1 MTVMIATSRLLS
13 LFPVKTS
20 FLPQPLAPGTV
31 RGEFASLLLLMSLFF
46 SGGCWAISGPCEG
59 EQESARTTLQRI
71 EREWPLRGS
80 GDAVTQ
86 YVQNLGIRLAQYT
99 GWGRTLPWRFSV
111 VRNLAPNAFSIGG
124 GYVFITDGAV
134 NFVQNE
140 SELAAILAHELGHE
154 LAGHFCGA
162 SDLNDSGGLFDIFSA
177 PEAQQHQVGVGSMTL
192 AIDPVKE
199 QEADQIAISILQAGG
214 YDPRA
219 MLDVARR
226 LPRRDMVHPVDSQR
240 LQSLESLLAKIPQT
254 KAQDSE
260 DFRTIKRTLA
270 DERAAW

>member
-1 MTVMIATSRLLS
+1 MMFVQRCLS
-13 LFPVKTS
+13 LA
-20 FLPQPLAPGTV
+20 LDRNLILHPGIQKRRRAV
-31 RGEFASLLLLMSLFF
+31 LLMPFLLAASASVLSDHHF
-46 SGGCWAISGPCEG
+46 SACSGDH
-59 EQESARTTLQRI
+59 QAVDASLQRI
-71 EREWPLRGS
+71 ENEWPMRGS
-80 GDAVTQ
+80 GDRVSQ
-86 YVQNLGIRLAQYT
+86 YVQKIGVRLAHFSVY
-99 GWGRTLPWRFSV
+99 GRNIHWQFSV

-124 GYVFITDGAV
+124 GYFFITDGAV

>member
-1 MTVMIATSRLLS
+1 MIFVLRCLSLALKRNLLS
-13 LFPVKTS
+13 YQAIQKWRWAF
-20 FLPQPLAPGTV
+20 
-31 RGEFASLLLLMSLFF
+31 LLMPFLLAVSPSVLSDDRF
-46 SGGCWAISGPCEG
+46 SPCDGKQQAVDIS
-59 EQESARTTLQRI
+59 LQRI
-71 EREWPLRGS
+71 ENEWPMRGS
-80 GDAVTQ
+80 GDRVSQ
-86 YVQNLGIRLAQYT
+86 YVQKLGVRLAHFSVY
-99 GWGRTLPWRFSV
+99 GRNIPWRFSV

-162 SDLNDSGGLFDIFSA
+162 SDLSNSGSLFDIFSD
-177 PEAQQHQVGVGSMTL
+177 PETQQHQVGVGSMML

-199 QEADQIAISILQAGG
+199 QEADQIAISILQSGG

-219 MLDVARR
+219 MLNVARR
-226 LPRRDMVHPVDSQR
+226 LPREDTLHPMDSQR
-240 LQSLESLLAKIPQT
+240 LQSLESLLAKIPPTQ
-254 KAQDSE
+254 AQDSE

-270 DERAAW
+270 NE

>member
-1 MTVMIATSRLLS
+1 MIFALRCSSLALKRNLLS
-13 LFPVKTS
+13 CQAIQKR
-20 FLPQPLAPGTV
+20 
-31 RGEFASLLLLMSLFF
+31 RGAVLLMPFLLAASPSVLSDDHF
-46 SGGCWAISGPCEG
+46 SSCDGKHQAVDV
-59 EQESARTTLQRI
+59 ALQRI
-71 EREWPLRGS
+71 ENEWPMRGS
-80 GDAVTQ
+80 GDKISQ
-86 YVQNLGIRLAQYT
+86 YVQKLGVRLAHSSVY
-99 GWGRTLPWRFSV
+99 GRNIPWRFSV

-162 SDLNDSGGLFDIFSA
+162 SNLSDFGGLFDIFSV
-177 PEAQQHQVGVGSMTL
+177 PETRQHQVGVGSMTQV
-192 AIDPVKE
+192 IDPVKE
-199 QEADQIAISILQAGG
+199 QQADQIAISILQAGG

-226 LPRRDMVHPVDSQR
+226 LPKGDVVHPMDSRR
-240 LQSLESLLAKIPQT
+240 LQSLESFLAKIPPT

-270 DERAAW
+270 AEQAAW